1 MAKVKLKRKIKGVK
15 FTLTVKEALIVRV
28 LLGST
33 NGDTGYGIYT
43 ELDAIFPDA
52 PTNLPGIDLLDIMEL
67 EESEEF
73 KLALKE
79 YS

>member
-52 PTNLPGIDLLDIMEL
+52 PHSVPGIDLIDIMEL